1 MPKYTVLKSYDVIEI
16 HQVEA
21 DNEEAA
27 IEAAWKSVD
36 PVRVFDGPYDDTV
49 SVSEGW
55 EHE

>member
-1 MPKYTVLKSYDVIEI
+1 MAKYTVLKSYDVIEI